1 MKLYEFPNGDTAHKY
16 KKSIVILFKGKRNVL
31 STGPN
36 NGGFTTDLSA
46 VFNNDGNPGSGMAI
60 TLRADTYQEHM
71 NILAK
76 EDLDLDPASCSGL
89 MTAASMENAAIPS
102 LSYEDFSVTAIATAG
117 VRSNGGRIG
126 DPASWHE
133 KSESSFT
140 DTTTSSSPNK
150 PTLKNKYIHRCHA
163 KNTSDKNIS
172 GANTTENEFPIGTIN
187 ILLHIDANLDKGA
200 MASALVSCA
209 EAKAAA
215 MQELLIPSR
224 YSCGIATGTG
234 TDGVIIISNAES
246 NTHLTNAGKH
256 SKLGELIGR
265 TVIASIKEALKL
277 QQGITPESQHDIIQR
292 MERFGVS
299 EDALWNCYKETYR
312 NLIRAEFTEI
322 LEHIKTEDTLVT
334 YSSLYAHLLDQLS
347 WGLLSFAECR
357 VAANELLKLAGL
369 HPDAECGTENI
380 VQNYI
385 LAIAERIHR
394 ESIK

>member
-1 MKLYEFPNGDTAHKY
+1 MKLYEFSSGDTAHKY

-60 TLRADTYQEHM
+60 KLRGNTYRKHM
-71 NILAK
+71 DILAE
-76 EDLDLDPASCSGL
+76 EDLGLDPASCSGI
-89 MTAASMENAAIPS
+89 MTAASMENAAIS
-102 LSYEDFSVTAIATAG
+102 TLSYEDISVTSIATAG

-133 KSESSFT
+133 RSESSFE
-140 DTTTSSSPNK
+140 DTAASDNGTV
-150 PTLKNKYIHRCHA
+150 KNKRKFSINRTVH
-163 KNTSDKNIS
+163 K
-172 GANTTENEFPIGTIN
+172 ENSESEIPAGTIN
-187 ILLHIDANLDKGA
+187 ILLYIDANLEKEA

-234 TDGVIIISNAES
+234 TDGVILISNAES
-246 NTHLTNAGKH
+246 KTRLTNAGKH

-265 TVIASIKEALKL
+265 TVIASIKEALKF

-292 MERFGVS
+292 LERFGVS
-299 EDALWNCYKETYR
+299 EDALWDCYKENYH
-312 NLIRAEFTEI
+312 NLIRAEFTDI
-322 LEHIKTEDTLVT
+322 LDRIRTEDTLVT

-357 VAANELLKLAGL
+357 VAANELLKLADL
-369 HPDAECGTENI
+369 HTDSECGTENI
-380 VQNYI
+380 IENYI
-385 LAIAERIHR
+385 FAIAERIHR
-394 ESIK
+394 ESVRS

>member
-1 MKLYEFPNGDTAHKY
+1 MKLYEFSNGDTIHKY
-16 KKSIVILFKGKRNVL
+16 KKSIVILFKGQRNVL

-46 VFNNDGNPGSGMAI
+46 VFNNDANPGSGMGI
-60 TLRADTYQEHM
+60 KLRADTYREHM
-71 NILAK
+71 DILAE
-76 EDLDLDPASCSGL
+76 EDLGLDSSACSGL
-89 MTAASMENAAIPS
+89 LTAASMENAAIS
-102 LSYEDFSVTAIATAG
+102 TLSYEDFSVTAITTAG

-126 DPASWHE
+126 DPASWYE
-133 KSESSFT
+133 KSESSFD
-140 DTTTSSSPNK
+140 DTT
-150 PTLKNKYIHRCHA
+150 PT
-163 KNTSDKNIS
+163 
-172 GANTTENEFPIGTIN
+172 GTIN
-187 ILLHIDANLDKGA
+187 ILLYINADLKKEA

-215 MQELLIPSR
+215 MQELLISSR

-234 TDGVIIISNAES
+234 TDGVIIIANAES

-265 TVIASIKEALKL
+265 TVITSIKEALRL
-277 QQGITPESQHDIIQR
+277 QQGITTHSQHDIIRR

-299 EDALWNCYKETYR
+299 EDALWDCYKETYR

-322 LEHIKTEDTLVT
+322 LDHIRTEDRLVT

-357 VAANELLKLAGL
+357 IAAGNLLKLADL
-369 HPDAECGTENI
+369 HPNPDYGSENI

-385 LAIAERIHR
+385 LAIAERIYH
-394 ESIK
+394 ESVRPKQK

>member
-1 MKLYEFPNGDTAHKY
+1 MKLYEFPSGDTAHKY
-16 KKSIVILFKGKRNVL
+16 KKSIVICFKGKRNVL

-46 VFNNDGNPGSGMAI
+46 VFNNDANPGSGMEI
-60 TLRADTYQEHM
+60 KLRANTYREHM
-71 NILAK
+71 DILAE
-76 EDLDLDPASCSGL
+76 EDLGLDPSSCSGL
-89 MTAASMENAAIPS
+89 MTAANMDNAAIS
-102 LSYEDFSVTAIATAG
+102 TLSYDDFSVTAIATAG

-133 KSESSFT
+133 NSESYT
-140 DTTTSSSPNK
+140 P
-150 PTLKNKYIHRCHA
+150 L
-163 KNTSDKNIS
+163 
-172 GANTTENEFPIGTIN
+172 GTIN
-187 ILLHIDANLDKGA
+187 ILLYVDANLEKEA

-209 EAKAAA
+209 EAKVAA

-246 NTHLTNAGKH
+246 QTHLTNAGKH

-277 QQGITPESQHDIIQR
+277 QQGITPEYQHDIIQR

-299 EDALWNCYKETYR
+299 EDALWDCYKETYR
-312 NLIRAEFTEI
+312 NLIRAEFTDI
-322 LEHIKTEDTLVT
+322 LDRIRTEDILVT

-369 HPDAECGTENI
+369 HPDSECGTENI
-380 VQNYI
+380 IQNYI

-394 ESIK
+394 ESIKKKHI

>member
-1 MKLYEFPNGDTAHKY
+1 MKLYEFSSGDTAHKY
-16 KKSIVILFKGKRNVL
+16 KKSIVILFKGKRHVL

-36 NGGFTTDLSA
+36 NGGFTTNLSA
-46 VFNNDGNPGSGMAI
+46 VFNNDANPGSGMGI
-60 TLRADTYQEHM
+60 KLRANTYREHM
-71 NILAK
+71 DILAE
-76 EDLDLDPASCSGL
+76 EDLGLNPASCSGL
-89 MTAASMENAAIPS
+89 MTSASMENAAIS
-102 LSYEDFSVTAIATAG
+102 TLSYEDFSVTAIATAG
-117 VRSNGGRIG
+117 VRNNGGRIG

-133 KSESSFT
+133 KSEDSFENT
-140 DTTTSSSPNK
+140 ENTATSPK
-150 PTLKNKYIHRCHA
+150 KIIKNKWKHFA
-163 KNTSDKNIS
+163 GNTAHNDESESNIP
-172 GANTTENEFPIGTIN
+172 AGTIN
-187 ILLHIDANLDKGA
+187 ILLYIDANLGKEA

-246 NTHLTNAGKH
+246 KTHLTNAGKH

-265 TVIASIKEALKL
+265 TVISSIKEALKL
-277 QQGITPESQHDIIQR
+277 QQGITPEFQHDIIQR

-299 EDALWNCYKETYR
+299 EDALWDCYKKTYH
-312 NLIRAEFTEI
+312 NLIRAEFTDILDQIRNEEI
-322 LEHIKTEDTLVT
+322 LVT

-357 VAANELLKLAGL
+357 IAAKELLKLMKL
-369 HPDAECGTENI
+369 HIDSACGSENI
-380 VQNYI
+380 IENYI

-394 ESIK
+394 ESVQSK